1 MEVNNDKCVVQFSKL
16 IEENVKRD
24 NETTLVLSKETLDK
38 IKAEVLV
45 SAGLENN
52 NHPNIKRTEKKL
64 GFKTLIGLSLAF
76 LMIVAGL
83 VSGLIMMDMEIQ
95 TLKHQN
101 QDLTLQNENQTK
113 DLIKFDKIVA
123 VFKNHSD
130 HGLIVETKKGDVEAV
145 KIFLEVGANPN
156 GKIGD
161 GDGRTLL
168 YFAAFEGFIE
178 IAELLIQYGA
188 NVNAR
193 NYDAEYE
200 TPLFAASHGNHSK
213 LVEILLQNGAW
224 VNITN
229 RYEETA
235 LHAVVR
241 WGMFEIIDLLL
252 KHGANIDAM
261 NHVGQTPLKLAIRH
275 KQPKVVEILLNC
287 GAKKD
292 LRDESSYYS
301 STPLQLAKELLKVE
315 KWVSYKEK
323 LNEIIALL
331 EKN

>member
-1 MEVNNDKCVVQFSKL
+1 MEVNNEKCVVQFSKL
-16 IEENVKRD
+16 IEEQNVKRD
-24 NETTLVLSKETLDK
+24 NETTFVLSKETLDK

-95 TLKHQN
+95 SLKHQN
-101 QDLTLQNENQTK
+101 QDLTLQNENQTR
-113 DLIKFDKIVA
+113 DLVKFDKIMA

-130 HGLIVETKKGDVEAV
+130 NGLIVETKKGDVEAV
-145 KIFLEVGANPN
+145 KIFLEVGADPN
-156 GKIGD
+156 GKV

-168 YFAAFEGFIE
+168 YLAASRGYLE

-193 NYDAEYE
+193 DHDYEYNV
-200 TPLFAASHGNHSK
+200 PLYEAAIHNHTK

-229 RYEETA
+229 RHEETA

-301 STPLQLAKELLKVE
+301 STPLQLAKELL
-315 KWVSYKEK
+315 
-323 LNEIIALL
+323 
-331 EKN
+331 